1 MKLRYILIIVAL
13 LVMNA
18 SATNTIPISEYAS
31 IEDQIFGN
39 RTVPPVPPNNWIDFR
54 TVIRGTDGFSGELK
68 LYAEHEYGSMQVP
81 INGKLT
87 LTIYDRDL
95 KKIIGTKTIR
105 IGAMDTLDWTY
116 YLQKIPFSEFTT
128 ETDNIDCKVIAT
140 LDYHPYW
147 TCSAKEWNQT
157 SKQSGV
163 SYVISYW

>member
-1 MKLRYILIIVAL
+1 MRLRYILIIVTL

-18 SATNTIPISEYAS
+18 SAANNTTISEYVS
-31 IEDQIFGN
+31 IEDQIMG
-39 RTVPPVPPNNWIDFR
+39 RQTVPPNNWISFD
-54 TVIRGTDGFSGELK
+54 TQIRGTDGFSGELK

-105 IGAMDTLDWTY
+105 IGDTFDWTY

-128 ETDNIDCKVIAT
+128 ETDNIDWKVIAT
-140 LDYHPYW
+140 LEYRPYW
-147 TCSAKEWNQT
+147 ICSDEEWKQT
-157 SKQSGV
+157 YKQSDV